1 MEERRNCGLRMD
13 GNEYQCA
20 QVCPQ
25 CNLCH
30 KDESNI
36 QTKYLDKCNLPM
48 EASDKELC
56 KFYRD
61 RIKFVKDSCV
71 FPSKLKNV
79 LINDKECISFYTKKD
94 NRYYVND
101 KVIFKLKTNKEVD
114 LIELYQV
121 FYRNK
126 KNRKININPI
136 VFFTNQNEL
145 YFYINTKNLPNF
157 EGDVKLYFVI
167 NMTYLGEKDRYD
179 YDMLINVRKQLE
191 YIKMYENVITKKK
204 KDIRKDDTLPAD
216 FDLYNLNY
224 LEESEL
230 NPKQIVNGYSAKN
243 IVEEYEIGEFKRLE
257 YKDNPDTWKLRAD
270 INRPWISVG

>member
-1 MEERRNCGLRMD
+1 M
-13 GNEYQCA
+13 
-20 QVCPQ
+20 
-25 CNLCH
+25 
-30 KDESNI
+30 
-36 QTKYLDKCNLPM
+36 YLILHC
-48 EASDKELC
+48 
-56 KFYRD
+56 
-61 RIKFVKDSCV
+61 
-71 FPSKLKNV
+71 
-79 LINDKECISFYTKKD
+79 D